1 MTKTLVGTPDRP
13 EEEPEPWVRRDAQP
27 YEPGNVEAA
36 THGAYSTSLVSEGAK
51 AVLAQ
56 MLEILPW
63 LEECDGIVVDTLARS
78 KWRHD
83 RVADEIDGIIEGSTT
98 AHPRKG
104 FPDTGV
110 QAVPERLWQQ
120 VSREARTVMECA
132 GKLGMTATDRA
143 ALAKDQSWAQ
153 ALSAGRV
160 ARLAGEGRALRTARL
175 AELEPSA
182 DDPDAK

>member
-1 MTKTLVGTPDRP
+1 MKTAIDPDNPPDWYRP
-13 EEEPEPWVRRDAQP
+13 PKP
-27 YEPGNVEAA
+27 YEPENKEAV

-63 LEECDGIVVDTLARS
+63 LEECDGVVVDTLARS

-83 RVADEIDGIIEGSTT
+83 RVADEIDGIIEGSKT

-160 ARLAGEGRALRTARL
+160 ARLQGEGRALRQARL
-175 AELEPSA
+175 SELPPA
-182 DDPDAK
+182 DDDSPAK